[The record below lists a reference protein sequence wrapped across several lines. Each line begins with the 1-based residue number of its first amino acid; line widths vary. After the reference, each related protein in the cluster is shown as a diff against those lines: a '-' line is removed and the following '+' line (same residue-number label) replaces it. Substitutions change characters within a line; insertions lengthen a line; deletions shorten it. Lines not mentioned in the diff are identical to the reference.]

1 MSLNKL
7 SLFLGMPLKVS
18 ICALHSDELIY
29 GIKDHSHEHQSLQ
42 LSDHFGDV
50 LTRHQ
55 LVNES
60 AELNQIGDLIG
71 VDIFPLYEMCYFWDE
86 DDKAKQLSLY
96 QTQSEKEAELSLIEE
111 MNRMLAK
118 NIDIVYATVVFL
130 ESKLKGIDHLD
141 EQLVNSNDSLINYQT
156 YFRRSENESA
166 MNFFTDIG
174 KIKGFIQQAKA
185 LELDTFYF
193 KMEENFH

>member
-1 MSLNKL
+1 
-7 SLFLGMPLKVS
+7 
-18 ICALHSDELIY
+18 
-29 GIKDHSHEHQSLQ
+29 
-42 LSDHFGDV
+42 
-50 LTRHQ
+50 
-55 LVNES
+55 
-60 AELNQIGDLIG
+60 
-71 VDIFPLYEMCYFWDE
+71 
-86 DDKAKQLSLY
+86 
-96 QTQSEKEAELSLIEE
+96 

-118 NIDIVYATVVFL
+118 NLDIVYATVVFL

-141 EQLVNSNDSLINYQT
+141 EQLVISNDSLINYQT
-156 YFRRSENESA
+156 YFRRSENELA

>member
-1 MSLNKL
+1 MSMNKL
-7 SLFLGMPLKVS
+7 SLFLGMPLKIS

-29 GIKDHSHEHQSLQ
+29 GVKDKLNEHKTLQ
-42 LSDHFGDV
+42 LSDNFSDLLV
-50 LTRHQ
+50 RRQ
-55 LVNES
+55 LVDES
-60 AELNQIGDLIG
+60 AELNQIGDLTG
-71 VDIFPLYEMCYFWDE
+71 VDIFPIYEMCYFWDE

-96 QTQSEKEAELSLIEE
+96 QTQTEKEEELALIEE

-118 NIDIVYATVVFL
+118 NIDVVYSTVVFL
-130 ESKLKGIDHLD
+130 ENKLNGIDHLD

-174 KIKGFIQQAKA
+174 KIKEFIKQARP
-185 LELDTFYF
+185 LEFDTFYF
-193 KMEENFH
+193 KIEENFQ